1 LLVLQVRAGE
11 QPERD
16 VNVALVDRLTETD
29 VMQGLLD
36 EVQEGSSGVL
46 VLRGQAGIG
55 KTALLR
61 EVAERAADAGM
72 RVAQAAGIQAEMG
85 FDFAGLHQLL
95 LPFTGGLPDL
105 PDPQRAALGTVFGL
119 ATGQASDR
127 FLVGLAALTLLT
139 DAAERQPVLC
149 VVDDAQWLDRVSLE
163 ILTFVA
169 RRLLAD
175 RVGMVFGLR
184 AGGERAEA
192 LSRFPELHV
201 GPLPAEAGKVL
212 LETVAGGRVAESTS
226 RRVLEEAAGHPLALV
241 ELGNELAAGRG
252 VPDTAPS
259 LPLRLGERLE
269 LLYLNRVRELPNDA
283 QTLLVLAAAE
293 QLGEPQGVWRAAEE
307 LGLDPGVAELPE
319 VRRMLSLSPR
329 VAFSHPLMRAAAYW
343 GAPPGERRRVH
354 AALAAVINPDADPD
368 RRAWHLAE
376 ATEGPD
382 EAVARELEASADRA
396 RSRGGWENEQAF
408 LERAA
413 QLTADP
419 GRRAAR
425 RLAAAEAA
433 LVAGDI
439 TSADALAE
447 QAARHLAQPLLGARA
462 RRMHGVFLQAHGQ
475 TSEAVRILVDAAFE
489 MSTADPRRA
498 HDTMLE
504 AFSAAQFDGWF
515 GPESSAV
522 AAAVRRLPRLPAAA
536 PGDGLLEGF
545 AAIHEGRTM
554 EGYALLRKGVRSMA
568 TAYDAPDITL
578 PRFLAWSK
586 AAGLLFDHST
596 WADLE
601 RDWIPGLRDR
611 GAVTA
616 LTPVLFSLGYNHLR
630 AGRLGAAE
638 TALAEGRALAEGA
651 GNREWLDG
659 FDAAEVLLLALR
671 GNVSEGQALAARLM
685 GGPIQKQWRD
695 VSHLAVAVLELGAG
709 RYDAALDAAL
719 EAQALWPLLSPED
732 VVEAAVRCGR
742 PEIAEAALDDFASL
756 AAAAGT
762 PWALG
767 VMARCRA
774 LLAGDD
780 PGAGDDYQQ
789 SIEYLQGTPVVF
801 SLARSRLLYGEWLR
815 RQRRRRDARDQL
827 RTALES
833 FERIGARGFAGRAR
847 AELAATGEH
856 TTERTDQDGPQLT
869 PQETQIARL
878 AAAGAINRDI
888 ATQLFLSTATV
899 DYHLRKVYRKLD
911 VTRRASLSR
920 ALLDAGVEV

>member
-1 LLVLQVRAGE
+1 VV
-11 QPERD
+11 
-16 VNVALVDRLTETD
+16 LVDRLTETG

-36 EVQEGSSGVL
+36 GVQEGSSGVL
-46 VLRGQAGIG
+46 VLRGQAGMG

-61 EVAERAADAGM
+61 EMAERAANGGM
-72 RVAQAAGIQAEMG
+72 RIAQAAGIQAEME

-95 LPFTGGLPDL
+95 LPFVGGLQDL
-105 PDPQRAALGTVFGL
+105 PDPHRAALGTVFGL
-119 ATGQASDR
+119 ATCQASDR

-139 DAAERQPVLC
+139 DAAEKQPVLC

-163 ILTFVA
+163 MLTFVA

-184 AGGERAEA
+184 AGEERAEA
-192 LSRFPELHV
+192 LSGFPELRV
-201 GPLPAEAGKVL
+201 GPLPPEAGKEL
-212 LETVAGGRVAESTS
+212 LETAAGGRVTESTS
-226 RRVLEEAAGHPLALV
+226 RRVLAEAAGHPLALV
-241 ELGNELAAGRG
+241 ELGNELAAGRS
-252 VPDTAPS
+252 VPDTVPGQ
-259 LPLRLGERLE
+259 PLRLGERLE
-269 LLYLNRVRELPNDA
+269 LLYLNRVRELPNGA

-293 QLGEPQGVWRAAEE
+293 HLGEPETVWRAAEA
-307 LGLDPGVAELPE
+307 LGVDPEVAELPE
-319 VRRMLSLSPR
+319 MRRMLSLSPR
-329 VAFSHPLMRAAAYW
+329 AAFFYPLMRPAAYW

-354 AALAAVINPDADPD
+354 AALAAVTNPRTDPD

-382 EAVARELEASADRA
+382 EAVARELEVSADRA
-396 RSRGGWENEQAF
+396 RDRVGWDNEQAF

-425 RLAAAEAA
+425 RLAAAEAG

-439 TSADALAE
+439 TGADALAE
-447 QAARHLAQPLLGARA
+447 QAAPHLAQPLTRARA
-462 RRMHGVFLQAHGQ
+462 RRVHGLCLQAQ
-475 TSEAVRILVDAAFE
+475 SRTTEAVRILVDAALE

-504 AFSAAQFDGWF
+504 AFTAAQRDGWF
-515 GPESSAV
+515 GPENAKV
-522 AAAVRRLPRLPAAA
+522 AAAVRRLPRPPAAA

-545 AAIHEGRTM
+545 AAIHEGHTA
-554 EGYALLRKGVRSMA
+554 EGYALLRKGARSMA
-568 TAYDAPDITL
+568 TAYDAPDTTL
-578 PRFLAWSK
+578 PRLVAWLQ
-586 AAGLLFDHST
+586 AAGLLFDHSA

-601 RDWIPGLRDR
+601 RHWIPALRDR
-611 GAVTA
+611 GAVTM
-616 LTPVLFSLGYNHLR
+616 LIPVLFSLAYNDLR
-630 AGRLGAAE
+630 AGRLSTAE
-638 TALAEGRALAEGA
+638 TAVVEGRALAEGA

-659 FDAAEVLLLALR
+659 FNAGEVLSLALR
-671 GNVSEGQALAARLM
+671 GNVSEARDLAARLL

-695 VSHLAVAVLELGAG
+695 VTHLFVALLELEVG

-719 EAQALWPLLSPED
+719 EARALWPLVSPED
-732 VVEAAVRCGR
+732 AVEAAVRCGQ
-742 PEIAEAALDDFASL
+742 PEIAQAALDDFVPL
-756 AAAAGT
+756 AAAGGT

-780 PGAGDDYQQ
+780 PGADDNYQQ
-789 SIEYLQGTPVVF
+789 SIGYLQGTPVVL
-801 SLARSRLLYGEWLR
+801 SLARSRLVYGEWLR

-833 FERIGARGFAGRAR
+833 FERMGARGFAGRAR

-856 TTERTDQDGPQLT
+856 AMERTGQDGPQLT
-869 PQETQIARL
+869 PQEAQIARL
-878 AAAGAINRDI
+878 AAAGAPNRDI

-899 DYHLRKVYRKLD
+899 DYHMRKVYRKLD
-911 VTRRASLSR
+911 VTRRASLPR
-920 ALLDAGVEV
+920 ALLDARLEV